1 MIDPTGSEETMNGQI
16 DPSYR
21 ERLLRNMDHHKPNDE
36 QLERITAIRH
46 AAKAFASAL
55 MDKCV
60 FGADL
65 ERALACA
72 REAMMFSVASVVLED
87 VASVPCESIKHHFVV
102 GERVYHR
109 RADLFGVI
117 KTIRDGYAVVKYEW
131 PNDPSAA
138 PTTILL
144 TELSYA

>member
-1 MIDPTGSEETMNGQI
+1 MNGRI
-16 DPSYR
+16 EPSYR

-36 QLERITAIRH
+36 QLQRITTIRH
-46 AAKAFASAL
+46 AAKAFASVL
-55 MDKCV
+55 MDSCV

-87 VASVPCESIKHHFVV
+87 VASGSHEPIKYHFAV

-109 RADLFGVI
+109 RADLFGII
-117 KTIRDGYAVVKYEW
+117 KTIADGYAVVKYEW
-131 PNDPSAA
+131 PNDPNAA
-138 PTTILL
+138 PTTVLL
-144 TELSYA
+144 TQLSYA